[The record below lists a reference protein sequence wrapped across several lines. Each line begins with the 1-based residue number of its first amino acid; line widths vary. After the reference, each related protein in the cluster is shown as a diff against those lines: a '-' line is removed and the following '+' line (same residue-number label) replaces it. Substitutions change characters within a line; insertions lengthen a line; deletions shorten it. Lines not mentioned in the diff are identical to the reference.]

1 MLDIRPIT
9 HLFMSCIKDG
19 NVNLITTRHVSA
31 TLMSA
36 MKENPGANGFIISG
50 ISSIKFLISVQNVLV
65 ARLPPVHARHIRV
78 PGAYREAGRRHPHQL
93 APLHPRETD
102 TEWIQGLTALFIYF
116 TLVLKNPQ
124 ILTHLL
130 FSKD

>member
-1 MLDIRPIT
+1 MLNIRPIT
-9 HLFMSCIKDG
+9 HLFMSCIKDDG

-50 ISSIKFLISVQNVLV
+50 RYFFNKNSNPRVQYLLV
-65 ARLPPVHARHIRV
+65 ARLPPVHARHLRV
-78 PGAYREAGRRHPHQL
+78 PGAHREAGRRHPHQL

-102 TEWIQGLTALFIYF
+102 SEWIQGLTAPSI
-116 TLVLKNPQ
+116 
-124 ILTHLL
+124 
-130 FSKD
+130 